1 MVHGANNPS
10 PHYAKACAFSPIECL
25 RRERGREGERDIP
38 RKPNV
43 DVWSSHISSSLPP
56 IEVSKLLDSVFR
68 IVVPWWISMR
78 IRSCLF
84 LYIYTYIYIFIS
96 VLNFTLLLSCIQPI
110 NLWKVLPSTVSSVLP
125 EWFRLFSSLLRSY
138 YRRSHV
144 VITFDECSRL
154 KPSDEF
160 HFKGLSNV
168 SSSVEPPVQ
177 IQDVNPRL

>member
-1 MVHGANNPS
+1 M
-10 PHYAKACAFSPIECL
+10 CL
-25 RRERGREGERDIP
+25 LTYWVSKERERERGRERYSPQTKCGCLKLPHLFFATSYRGLQVA
-38 RKPNV
+38 RLCFSNCCALV
-43 DVWSSHISSSLPP
+43 DLHENS
-56 IEVSKLLDSVFR
+56 ELLVF
-68 IVVPWWISMR
+68 I
-78 IRSCLF
+78 
-84 LYIYTYIYIFIS
+84 YIYIYIFIS